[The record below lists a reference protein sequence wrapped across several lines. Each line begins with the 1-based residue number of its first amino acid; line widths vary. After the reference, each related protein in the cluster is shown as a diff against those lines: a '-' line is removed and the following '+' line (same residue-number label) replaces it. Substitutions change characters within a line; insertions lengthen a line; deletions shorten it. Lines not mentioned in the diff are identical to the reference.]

1 MNIRYEVAEH
11 AKAKQTFAKAKQ
23 KYAKAH
29 HYLEKTNE
37 TKVQI
42 QIVYRNKSCSTFKNV
57 SSTFTHLF
65 SKN

>member
-1 MNIRYEVAEH
+1 MNIRYEVIEN
-11 AKAKQTFAKAKQ
+11 AKAKQ
-23 KYAKAH
+23 KFAKAKLKYAKAH
-29 HYLEKTNE
+29 YYLEKTNE

-57 SSTFTHLF
+57 SSTFTPLF